1 MMRKE
6 IQVRIPNGMDA
17 SPVALLVQTAN
28 KFKSTVYLEYG
39 HARVNAKSIMGMM
52 SLRMDYETRVTV
64 EVEGEDEAE
73 AMSAMEAFL
82 SKR

>member
-1 MMRKE
+1 MS
-6 IQVRIPNGMDA
+6 GC
-17 SPVALLVQTAN
+17 LLVQTEN
-28 KFKSTVYLEYG
+28 KFKSDIYLEYG
-39 HARVNAKSIMGMM
+39 QAKVNAKSIMGMM

>member
-1 MMRKE
+1 M
-6 IQVRIPNGMDA
+6 
-17 SPVALLVQTAN
+17 VQTAN
-28 KFKSTVYLEYG
+28 KFKSDIYLEYG
-39 HARVNAKSIMGMM
+39 QAKVNAKSIMGMM

>member
-28 KFKSTVYLEYG
+28 KFKSTIYLEYG

-52 SLRMDYETRVTV
+52 SLGMDYEARVMV
-64 EVEGEDEAE
+64 EVEGEDEEE